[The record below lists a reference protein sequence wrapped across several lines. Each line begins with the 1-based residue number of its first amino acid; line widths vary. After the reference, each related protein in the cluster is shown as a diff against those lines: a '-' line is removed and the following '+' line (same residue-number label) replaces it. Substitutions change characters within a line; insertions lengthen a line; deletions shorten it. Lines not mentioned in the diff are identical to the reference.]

1 MPFIWGNLMSVNKN
15 ITYLSLK
22 HLLLKAEL
30 VTRKLHLKKGSHFKF
45 PLLIKTLSYLAFYD
59 IIFIFFLVCR

>member
-30 VTRKLHLKKGSHFKF
+30 VTRKLHLKKRSHIKF
-45 PLLIKTLSYLAFYD
+45 PLLIKKIEVFGIL
-59 IIFIFFLVCR
+59 

>member
-22 HLLLKAEL
+22 HLVLKAEL
-30 VTRKLHLKKGSHFKF
+30 VTRKFHLMKGSDIQF
-45 PLLIKTLSYLAFYD
+45 PLLIKN
-59 IIFIFFLVCR
+59 